1 MYESPIKVLQQQME
15 TQLEN
20 DILTVVAR
28 HGIDV
33 DKEELIKALK
43 YDRDQ
48 YDKGFEEGYRKGIE
62 DLIERIREPISA
74 LENGSVCPDGMKC
87 PELVPCVDCKI
98 HKAKRIIVTAREDLI
113 GEEE

>member
-1 MYESPIKVLQQQME
+1 MYEAPIKLIKQQFDAQME
-15 TQLEN
+15 G
-20 DILTVVAR
+20 DIFKAIVR
-28 HGIDV
+28 YGIDV

-48 YDKGFEEGYRKGIE
+48 YDKGFEEGYRKSIE

-98 HKAKRIIVTAREDLI
+98 HKAKRIIVTAREGLI